1 MHQIEFSI
9 ELKNYSKVAVD
20 FIYIAVL
27 STNKHEFKV
36 NYLTVHIFAN
46 NSILVV

>member
-9 ELKNYSKVAVD
+9 ELKNYSKVAAD

-27 STNKHEFKV
+27 SANKHKFKV
-36 NYLTVHIFAN
+36 NYLTVNVFAN
-46 NSILVV
+46 YSILVV